1 MDIDGW
7 LFHLCQELM
16 VKNTG
21 ALSADFLLSRYEPP
35 EGPEELA
42 VESAADGTAADA
54 TEPLAA
60 DADGADA
67 EATEGVEAEA
77 EATEAEE
84 PQADEAPETAAEPEA
99 DGEVVAD
106 GAEIAD
112 VEKEVEGGAKCDAP
126 RDMAFL
132 DQRRGDTL
140 APGAPEVGD
149 ILEMQLGI
157 DSRL

>member
-1 MDIDGW
+1 M
-7 LFHLCQELM
+7 
-16 VKNTG
+16 KNTG

-35 EGPEELA
+35 KGPEELA
-42 VESAADGTAADA
+42 VESAVESAADATAADA

-67 EATEGVEAEA
+67 EATEGAEAEA
-77 EATEAEE
+77 EATAEE